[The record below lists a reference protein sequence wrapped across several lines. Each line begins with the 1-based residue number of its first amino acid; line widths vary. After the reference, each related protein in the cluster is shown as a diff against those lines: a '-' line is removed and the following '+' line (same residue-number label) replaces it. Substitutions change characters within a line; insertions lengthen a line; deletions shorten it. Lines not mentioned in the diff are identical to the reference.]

1 MVPLLK
7 RFQEEGMEEID
18 WREISENHLEAYRRR
33 VALVETLLDEN
44 IDESDRLRTRRGYI
58 EEHGVSDRTVR
69 NYLARYREQGP
80 GGLLFYKPKSGSS
93 PRVRDPRLREKILEL
108 VEQRPSRTVPQIRR
122 LINADNEL
130 AEAIGQVS
138 DRSIY
143 RFLAES
149 GLTRT
154 ARKAKLTNEGRRAY
168 HQFEASCSMEL
179 VQGDARDGIWLVKF
193 PGSEQTRKTYL
204 FAWVDD
210 YSRRILHAEYFWD
223 EKLPRM
229 EKTFKTMVL
238 RWGIPKKLYLDNGN
252 VYIAAHFAFVL
263 AELKIRKI
271 HHGPYKS
278 WAKGKVEAVMKT
290 IKRDFQAEA
299 QRAGFKTLEELNSA
313 LWAWIDVEYNR
324 RNHSST
330 GEPPAIR
337 FEKGLPA
344 DYRRIDD
351 LQWFEDLFL
360 LRENRKVGKWGT
372 VKLEGNQY
380 HTQAAPG
387 GSIEVR
393 YNPFD
398 LKQVWRFENGK
409 NVETLGLKK
418 LVNSAVEKLPEEGT
432 TGEHKVSAAAADYFA
447 SLREKQQ
454 ELDRH
459 RTPVNYHKL
468 RGEKEQ

>member
-1 MVPLLK
+1 M
-7 RFQEEGMEEID
+7 QEID
-18 WREISENHLEAYRRR
+18 WRKISEKHLDAYRRR

-44 IDESDRLRTRRGYI
+44 IDEADRLRKRSRYI
-58 EEHGVSDRTVR
+58 EEEGVSERTVR
-69 NYLARYREQGP
+69 NYLLRYRERGAE
-80 GGLLFYKPKSGSS
+80 GLLFHPPKGPTS
-93 PRVRDPRLREKILEL
+93 PRIHDHRLREKILEL
-108 VEQRPSRTVPQIRR
+108 IEQRPGRTVPQLRR
-122 LINADNEL
+122 LISADSEL
-130 AEAIGQVS
+130 AEAIVQVS

-154 ARKAKLTNEGRRAY
+154 ARKAQLTSEGRRPY
-168 HQFEASCSMEL
+168 HKFEASCSMEL
-179 VQGDARDGIWLVKF
+179 VQGDARDGIWLPKA
-193 PGSEQTRKTYL
+193 PGAEQTRKTYL

-238 RWGIPKKLYLDNGN
+238 RWGIPKKLYLDNGS

-263 AELKIRKI
+263 AGLKIRKI

-290 IKRDFQAEA
+290 IKRDFQGEA

-313 LWAWIDVEYNR
+313 LWAWLDVEYNR

-330 GEPPAIR
+330 GEPPAMR
-337 FEKGLPA
+337 FENGLPA
-344 DYRRIDD
+344 DHRRVED
-351 LQWFEDLFL
+351 LEWFENLFL

-380 HTQAAPG
+380 HTKEAAG
-387 GSIEVR
+387 SSIEVR

-409 NVETLGLKK
+409 KVETLGLKK

-432 TGEHKVSAAAADYFA
+432 AGEHKVSAQAADYFA

-454 ELDRH
+454 ELDRQG
-459 RTPVNYHKL
+459 TPVNYHKL
-468 RGEKEQ
+468 GGKKDQ